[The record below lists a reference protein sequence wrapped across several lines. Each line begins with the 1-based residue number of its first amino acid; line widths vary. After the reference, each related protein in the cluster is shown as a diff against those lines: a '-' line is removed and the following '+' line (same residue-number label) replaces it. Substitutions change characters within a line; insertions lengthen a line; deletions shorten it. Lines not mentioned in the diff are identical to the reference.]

1 NCSSEEY
8 TINIDKHPYT
18 ISNNSALK
26 KIVIKNLIADGAR
39 HRIDVSKN
47 SGSVACTSTAFY
59 TAPYYRSTSIKILG
73 ADFNDCGMSTG
84 WKDTLLAKSIVS
96 APTAQWFIAEKN
108 RYSFITLRG
117 NFDST
122 CIISFNTYHSFGPIY
137 SGAVSLTS
145 PSVDLTKYKDLKL
158 H

>member
-1 NCSSEEY
+1 
-8 TINIDKHPYT
+8 
-18 ISNNSALK
+18 
-26 KIVIKNLIADGAR
+26 
-39 HRIDVSKN
+39 N

-59 TAPYYRSTSIKILG
+59 TAPYYRSTSINILG
-73 ADFNDCGMSTG
+73 ADFNDCGMPTG

-122 CIISFNTYHSFGPIY
+122 CIISFNTYHYFGPIY

-158 H
+158 HFDYNFLSYRNSSSADYPSILIEVYNGSEWTTVFLRESSKEPSNI